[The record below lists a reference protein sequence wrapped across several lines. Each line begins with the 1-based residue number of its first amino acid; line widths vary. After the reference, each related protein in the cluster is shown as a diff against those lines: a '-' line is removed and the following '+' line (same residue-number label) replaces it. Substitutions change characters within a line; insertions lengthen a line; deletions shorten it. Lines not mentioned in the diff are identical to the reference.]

1 VRIESIY
8 HEGKSLSVMA
18 ILQTLKRSFLL
29 TTTSTGKGSIGR
41 RRFMPGSG
49 CLIIKQTKDW
59 TNLSKVVIR
68 TDNRDLLHCLLLK
81 TTEMSGNGFGK
92 IIYNFGYKD
101 DELRIFSRFGSGRDV
116 LSHLL
121 DGQDYNRLSTEAT
134 IETIN

>member
-1 VRIESIY
+1 
-8 HEGKSLSVMA
+8 
-18 ILQTLKRSFLL
+18 
-29 TTTSTGKGSIGR
+29 
-41 RRFMPGSG
+41 MPGSG
-49 CLIIKQTKDW
+49 CLIIKQSKDW

-68 TDNRDLLHCLLLK
+68 TDNRDLLHCLFLK

-92 IIYNFGYKD
+92 IIYNFGYND

-121 DGQDYNRLSTEAT
+121 DGQDCNRLSTEAT